1 MTAKKWLQRGWKI
14 NQRINR
20 LIKQKSDID
29 KNVGMDFVSYDTF
42 ENHINK
48 NIDRLYKIK
57 NEIMS
62 AIDKVEDYRLH
73 DLLVNRY
80 INFYTWEKIAEDMDY
95 SVVHIYRLHGQAL
108 KEFQNVMECYVDI
121 DV

>member
-80 INFYTWEKIAEDMDY
+80 INFYTWEKIAEDMNY

-108 KEFQNVMECYVDI
+108 KEFQNVMECYVDV

>member
-29 KNVGMDFVSYDTF
+29 KSVGMDFVSYDTF

>member
-1 MTAKKWLQRGWKI
+1 
-14 NQRINR
+14 
-20 LIKQKSDID
+20 
-29 KNVGMDFVSYDTF
+29 
-42 ENHINK
+42 
-48 NIDRLYKIK
+48 
-57 NEIMS
+57 MS

>member
-80 INFYTWEKIAEDMDY
+80 INFYIWEKIAEDMDY
-95 SVVHIYRLHGQAL
+95 SVVHIYRLHGKAL

>member
-80 INFYTWEKIAEDMDY
+80 INF
-95 SVVHIYRLHGQAL
+95 
-108 KEFQNVMECYVDI
+108 
-121 DV
+121 